1 MVIGMKLCQR
11 KNIPPTLVPK
21 VMGTQ
26 IYYQAGVADEAV
38 WKPTENWNFS
48 CSSAKKDY
56 SLQSIISHMEALR
69 AKLPTNEKIRNFGV
83 EPINCSYCSR
93 PGMDEIDHVF
103 VSGHFAN
110 HI

>member
-1 MVIGMKLCQR
+1 
-11 KNIPPTLVPK
+11 
-21 VMGTQ
+21 MGTQ

-48 CSSAKKDY
+48 CSSAK
-56 SLQSIISHMEALR
+56 SLIRKKGNKPSSPHFPGRRLFPLKALR

-93 PGMDEIDHVF
+93 PGMDDIDHVF
-103 VSGHFAN
+103 VSDHFAN